1 MGVKDMKK
9 YLFVL
14 FAVMLIVLSACGG
27 STESKDTEKGESKE
41 SADAASEESKDKA
54 ETNENEDVY
63 FKDNEAKI
71 EDLKIKITETKV
83 IPAGE
88 PGNEDGE
95 KPVFAIWY
103 EVTNFTD
110 KEIDPSTAWIAV
122 FTAVQDN
129 DPNAVNELELGSL
142 PDENHLDTQ
151 LEKIKK
157 DGTVENSVAYEL
169 DDLEIPVTLVASQG
183 AMGEEI
189 GRQEYEIK

>member
-14 FAVMLIVLSACGG
+14 FTVMLLVLSACGG
-27 STESKDTEKGESKE
+27 STESNDSANKESKANNE
-41 SADAASEESKDKA
+41 STESNSNK
-54 ETNENEDVY
+54 DVY

-83 IPAGE
+83 IPVGE
-88 PGNEDGE
+88 PGNEHGE

-103 EVTNFTD
+103 EATNFTD
-110 KEIDPSTAWIAV
+110 KDIDPSTAWMAV
-122 FTAVQDN
+122 FTAIQDN
-129 DPNAVNELELGSL
+129 DSNAVNELEMGGL

-151 LEKIKK
+151 TEAIKK

-169 DDLEIPVTLVASQG
+169 DDLETPVTLVANQG
-183 AMGEEI
+183 VAGDEI
-189 GRQEYEIK
+189 GRQDYEIK